1 MYTPSD
7 ITVAD
12 PDPEDQPYAGWL
24 YGTAGLINDL
34 ATGEGTRTQ
43 TSVQLSHGVVGQAA
57 LGEQAPKAR
66 HTAIGSPE
74 PQGFDHHRST
84 EPAVLL
90 NLERSGVGPSEPV
103 TGDPPADVTRQCAA
117 APRT

>member
-43 TSVQLSHGVVGQAA
+43 TSVQLSLGVVGPAA
-57 LGEQAPKAR
+57 LGEQVQKAL
-66 HTAIGSPE
+66 HTVIDSPE
-74 PQGFDHHRST
+74 PQGWDHPLRN
-84 EPAVLL
+84 EPAGIGRASGR
-90 NLERSGVGPSEPV
+90 ERVCQSG
-103 TGDPPADVTRQCAA
+103 
-117 APRT
+117 